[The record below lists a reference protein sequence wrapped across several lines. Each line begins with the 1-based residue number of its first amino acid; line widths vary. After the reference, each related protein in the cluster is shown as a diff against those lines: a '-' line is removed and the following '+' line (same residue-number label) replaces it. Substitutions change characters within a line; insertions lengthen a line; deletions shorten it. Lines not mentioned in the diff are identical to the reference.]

1 MKLLLLDAAA
11 TNSGKLNAGC
21 TLLGKVSLA
30 YWQACQDA
38 FYVSQAFLY
47 GLLEALE
54 AVVVLHCAHKLV
66 RVWQCRQEYITL
78 QSGFCPGLPL
88 ATIADIAKHAR
99 KQLCAYME
107 VALGW
112 QSRVSGSGNSALQ
125 LLQIT
130 RLVLTAHP
138 AICLCRSQ
146 LLQLCKQLNLS
157 MCSSRHRL

>member
-1 MKLLLLDAAA
+1 MKLLLLGAAA
-11 TNSGKLNAGC
+11 TNNGKLNAGS

-38 FYVSQAFLY
+38 FDVLQAFLY

-54 AVVVLHCAHKLV
+54 AVVVLHRARKLV
-66 RVWQCRQEYITL
+66 RVWQECITL
-78 QSGFCPGLPL
+78 QSGFCPRLPL
-88 ATIADIAKHAR
+88 ATIADGAKHAR
-99 KQLCAYME
+99 TRFCAYME

-112 QSRVSGSGNSALQ
+112 QTRVSGSGNSALQ

-138 AICLCRSQ
+138 AICSCPV
-146 LLQLCKQLNLS
+146 
-157 MCSSRHRL
+157 